1 MEELLSRQ
9 VPYSAEAEQAVIG
22 SMLIDSRCVPEVMV
36 RLRGDDFYIVQNREI
51 FDVIST
57 MFNYSQTIDPVTVLE
72 GMRQHGV
79 YREDVSRSYLMEL
92 MNITPTAANV
102 LRYADIVKDKAIL
115 RSIGEAAAHITTLV
129 GDGTGDSGEVL
140 EIAEREI
147 YNIRQGRSS
156 GGLEPAQTIAG
167 EVWKRLGELA
177 ANGGV
182 IPGLPTGI
190 PDLDDILT
198 GLNKSD
204 LILLASRPGMGKTSF
219 ALNIA
224 VNVAQKS
231 DTSIAIF
238 SLEMS
243 KEQLVSRLISSL
255 ASVNSKKLLTGR
267 LNDEEWKRIA
277 HAAALLSK
285 TGILIDDN
293 SMLTVADIN
302 AECRRVQNLGLVVID
317 YLQLMSSAAGNTSE
331 SRQQAVSEMSRMLK
345 IMAKEL
351 NVPVICCCQ
360 LSRASAQRTEKRPVL
375 SDLRESGS
383 LEQDADIV
391 LGLYR
396 EDYFNREAESHN
408 TAECIIMKNRHGS
421 LDTVKLLWE
430 PEFTRFQALDTSHD
444 EDGEY

>member
-1 MEELLSRQ
+1 MDELLSRQ

-22 SMLIDSRCVPEVMV
+22 SMLIDSRCVPEVMT
-36 RLRGDDFYIVQNREI
+36 RLRGEDFYIAQNRDI
-51 FDVIST
+51 FDVISS

-79 YREDVSRSYLMEL
+79 YREDTSRAYLMEL
-92 MNITPTAANV
+92 MSITPTAANV
-102 LRYADIVKDKAIL
+102 IRYADIVKDKSVL
-115 RSIGEAAAHITTLV
+115 RSIGETAAHITTLV
-129 GDGTGDSGEVL
+129 NDGTGDSGEVL

-147 YNIRQGRSS
+147 YNIRQGKSF
-156 GGLEPAQTIAG
+156 GGLERAQTIAG
-167 EVWKRLGELA
+167 EVWKHLGELA
-177 ANGGV
+177 ENGGV
-182 IPGLPTGI
+182 IPGLSTGI
-190 PDLDDILT
+190 PDLDNILT

-224 VNVAQKS
+224 VNVAQKTNA
-231 DTSIAIF
+231 DIAIF

-267 LNDEEWKRIA
+267 LSTEEWKRIA
-277 HAAALLSK
+277 YAAALISK
-285 TGILIDDN
+285 TGIMIDDN
-293 SMLTVADIN
+293 SMLTVSDIN
-302 AECRRVQNLGLVVID
+302 AECRRVPNLGLVIID
-317 YLQLMSSAAGNTSE
+317 YLQLMNSASGSTAE

-360 LSRASAQRTEKRPVL
+360 LSRANAQRSEKRPIL

-396 EDYFNREAESHN
+396 EDYFNREAQQHN

-421 LDTVKLLWE
+421 TDTIKLLWE
-430 PEFTRFQALDTSHD
+430 PEYTRFQALDTSHEDD
-444 EDGEY
+444 EY